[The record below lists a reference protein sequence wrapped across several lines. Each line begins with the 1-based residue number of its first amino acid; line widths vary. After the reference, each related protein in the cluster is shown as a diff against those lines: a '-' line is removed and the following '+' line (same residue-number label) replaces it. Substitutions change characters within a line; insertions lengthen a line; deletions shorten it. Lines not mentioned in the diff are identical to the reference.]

1 MRSRGVAQS
10 GSASGLG
17 PEGRR
22 FKSCRPDHLIMSKVK
37 IYKPAKTSMQSGLGK
52 SKSWVL
58 EFVSKKSGVNP
69 LMGWESSTHT
79 LSEVKLE
86 FTNKENAIKYA
97 KKNKLDYEVIE
108 PKIRKV
114 NKKSYSDNFIK

>member
-1 MRSRGVAQS
+1 
-10 GSASGLG
+10 
-17 PEGRR
+17 
-22 FKSCRPDHLIMSKVK
+22 
-37 IYKPAKTSMQSGLGK
+37 MQSGLGK
-52 SKSWVL
+52 TKSWVL
-58 EFVSKKSGVNP
+58 EFVSNKSGVNP

-108 PKIRKV
+108 PKIKKIT
-114 NKKSYSDNFIK
+114 KKSYSDNFIK

>member
-1 MRSRGVAQS
+1 MT
-10 GSASGLG
+10 
-17 PEGRR
+17 
-22 FKSCRPDHLIMSKVK
+22 IK
-37 IYKPAKTSMQSGLGK
+37 IYKPSKSSMQSGLGK
-52 SKSWVL
+52 RKSWVL

-108 PKIRKV
+108 PKIKKIT
-114 NKKSYSDNFIK
+114 KKSYSDNFIK

>member
-1 MRSRGVAQS
+1 MN
-10 GSASGLG
+10 
-17 PEGRR
+17 
-22 FKSCRPDHLIMSKVK
+22 KVK

-52 SKSWVL
+52 SKNWVL

-86 FTNKENAIKYA
+86 FTNKENAVKYA

-108 PKIRKV
+108 PKIKKV

>member
-1 MRSRGVAQS
+1 
-10 GSASGLG
+10 
-17 PEGRR
+17 
-22 FKSCRPDHLIMSKVK
+22 
-37 IYKPAKTSMQSGLGK
+37 MQSGIGK
-52 SKSWVL
+52 TKNWIL
-58 EFVSKKSGVNP
+58 EYIDKKTGINP

-108 PKIRKV
+108 PKIKKV

>member
-1 MRSRGVAQS
+1 
-10 GSASGLG
+10 
-17 PEGRR
+17 
-22 FKSCRPDHLIMSKVK
+22 
-37 IYKPAKTSMQSGLGK
+37 MQSGLGK
-52 SKSWVL
+52 SKNWIL

-97 KKNKLDYEVIE
+97 KKIN
-108 PKIRKV
+108 
-114 NKKSYSDNFIK
+114 